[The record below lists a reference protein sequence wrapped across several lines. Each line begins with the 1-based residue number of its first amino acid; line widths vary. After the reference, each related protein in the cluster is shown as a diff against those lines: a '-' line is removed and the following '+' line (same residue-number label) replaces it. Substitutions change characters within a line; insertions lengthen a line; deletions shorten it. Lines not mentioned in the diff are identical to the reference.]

1 MHRFHDE
8 ISQYQ
13 GTRIE
18 GNAFGKMQ
26 NAIKSYFAKDKELP
40 PEVADV
46 VNIVSDAIKNPAAA
60 DSSPA
65 DAAIDDQQSIPS
77 P

>member
-1 MHRFHDE
+1 MHDRFHDDL
-8 ISQYQ
+8 SAYY

-26 NAIKSYFAKDKELP
+26 EALKSYFAKEQELP

-46 VNIVSDAIKNPAAA
+46 VNIVSDAMGKPAAVSSEA
-60 DSSPA
+60 DTH
-65 DAAIDDQQSIPS
+65 
-77 P
+77 

>member
-1 MHRFHDE
+1 
-8 ISQYQ
+8 
-13 GTRIE
+13 
-18 GNAFGKMQ
+18 MQ
-26 NAIKSYFAKDKELP
+26 NALKSYFAKDKELP

-46 VNIVSDAIKNPAAA
+46 VNIVSDAIKAPAAA

-65 DAAIDDQQSIPS
+65 DAAINDQQSIPS